1 MLYRTEA
8 RRNREYAALVLHELL
23 NAHRIELIDRCKAKT
38 AKRFRRE
45 ATDAAPTHGAPLFL
59 DQIIRTLRI
68 EQTAEPMQSR
78 TVSGPSGGG
87 ASVSEIRSTAT
98 LHGRE
103 LLDGGYTIDQVV
115 HDYGDMCQ
123 AITDLAFERH
133 WPIQV
138 DEFRTLN
145 RCLDNG
151 IADAVTEFA
160 SRRDAAVAARSDF
173 TQNERLGS
181 FAHDLRGLTQTAMY
195 AVAAIKTGRVASS
208 GATGAILDRSLD
220 GLRHRIDRLLAE
232 TRTVAGLPTPRELL
246 SVNNLLA
253 TINESASLDALAR
266 DCTLTVAAVEQGLE
280 VEVDRDMLL
289 SAVENLLQNA
299 FKFTQRGTEVS
310 LSARSAGDR
319 VMIEVA
325 DHCGGLP
332 PGDHAQLF
340 LPFTQH
346 GKNRAGV
353 GLGLSI
359 CRRNVEANQGLLRV
373 RDIPGTGCV
382 FTIDLPRGITPLP
395 P

>member
-1 MLYRTEA
+1 ML
-8 RRNREYAALVLHELL
+8 HDLL
-23 NAHRIELIDRCKAKT
+23 NAHRTELIERCKAKT
-38 AKRFRRE
+38 AKRFTRE
-45 ATDAAPTHGAPLFL
+45 ATEAVLTHGLPLFL
-59 DQIIRTLRI
+59 DQIIRTLQI
-68 EQTAEPMQSR
+68 EQTTEPMQSR
-78 TVSGPSGGG
+78 MVSGPSGGG
-87 ASVSEIRSTAT
+87 APASEISATAT

-115 HDYGDMCQ
+115 HDYGDLCQ
-123 AITDLAFERH
+123 AITDLAFERN

-151 IADAVTEFA
+151 IADAVTEFTVQ
-160 SRRDAAVAARSDF
+160 RDAAVAARSDLS
-173 TQNERLGS
+173 QSERLGS

-195 AVAAIKTGRVASS
+195 AVAAIKTGQVPLS

-220 GLRHRIDRLLAE
+220 GLRHRIDRSLAE
-232 TRTVAGLPTPRELL
+232 TRVAAGLPIPKELL
-246 SVNNLLA
+246 SLTDFVA
-253 TINESASLDALAR
+253 RVKESASLEALAR
-266 DCTLTVAAVEQGLE
+266 ECTLTVTEVELGLE

-299 FKFTQRGTEVS
+299 FKFTKRGTEVS

-325 DHCGGLP
+325 DQCGGLP
-332 PGDHAQLF
+332 PGGPEKLF
-340 LPFTQH
+340 LPFTQRSV
-346 GKNRAGV
+346 NRAGV

-359 CRRNVEANQGLLRV
+359 CRRNVEANHGVLRV

-382 FTIDLPRGITPLP
+382 FTIDLPRHIP
-395 P
+395 PPRIEFLRQLRV